1 MTEYFKTIVNATTGE
16 VREEPMS
23 QEEIDAHVS
32 ESNRINEERALAL
45 AEKENLALAKAR
57 ASEKLAALGLT
68 EEEISALIN

>member
-16 VREEPMS
+16 VLEEPMS

-32 ESNRINEERALAL
+32 EFNRINEQKALAL
-45 AEKENLALAKAR
+45 AEKENLVLAKAR